1 MDNAAI
7 KSILLELGL
16 YSLALVYAGSEKELM
31 RLFVDDFDG
40 LMAKCQK
47 GV

>member
-1 MDNAAI
+1 MADDAI

-16 YSLALVYAGSEKELM
+16 YSLGLIFAGSEAELM

-40 LMAKCQK
+40 LMAKCQE
-47 GV
+47 G